1 MALSLRGRERLR
13 SEGLFP
19 DHRSLHPPMR
29 HFRTFLVT
37 AVLAPLTALPAQRPA
52 SWVPLALGAPLSPG
66 NIGQL
71 GKTCAYIEGNKISFF
86 SAFARNWKSTTA
98 IAANVANL
106 RVFNDLAFLV
116 DQGQIIAFSS
126 YRGEIEVLPVSG
138 AATVVNPIA
147 QRNDSILTVVDGTTL
162 WTFTC
167 FEGKWK
173 SRTLT
178 SPTPRIVTQRHVL
191 MVGDGTSFHGM
202 SAFDGNW
209 VTTTA
214 PVASTG
220 GSADGS
226 WGVLETPTTLY
237 GFSAQRATWTTA
249 PALPAGYQ
257 VTRREDTVIYW
268 DSSTALA
275 FTGLRGAFTATALV
289 AGSTVDAD
297 ALVGVARAG
306 GALQLYSAVLGTWT
320 PATTA
325 ANAAVTVKP
334 HQITWNDASGLVGS
348 FSPFLGSVA
357 LLPVAASVVGN
368 NDGVAAAVDALSS
381 RLYLFSTLT
390 GAWVT
395 APRDSVVAIPA
406 FLWCGALVKS
416 ATGYYAYA
424 GRTGRFVP
432 LAASAAAVA
441 WTDSNSSVMAVE
453 DGNTLSVF
461 EPRREVWLSVQKV
474 NAGPLV
480 VRIWRTTLLAVD
492 GSTVHGF
499 GTFEGTLESYTLP
512 AVPTEINANSE
523 SVRAGVGTT
532 LALFGGTPDLVTLYQ
547 FPEFRRA
554 FVAGSNLEIQVHGAP
569 GAPAWAAFGFL
580 APAPVSIPTLGE
592 LFLDANTLAIVPLGT
607 LPADGRVRQSFFV
620 PDVPALRRLE
630 ACFQGIVA
638 PTSGTP
644 YLTRLA
650 TVLVQ

>member
-1 MALSLRGRERLR
+1 
-13 SEGLFP
+13 
-19 DHRSLHPPMR
+19 MR
-29 HFRTFLVT
+29 KSAAIS
-37 AVLAPLTALPAQRPA
+37 AVLRNSVIILPPSFHLMNPNPTLLLAACLLPLGLLPAQRPA
-52 SWVPLALGAPLSPG
+52 SWVPLTLGAPLASG

-86 SAFARNWKSTTA
+86 SAFARQWKSTTA
-98 IAANVANL
+98 NAANVANL
-106 RVFNDLAFLV
+106 RVFNDLAFLI

-138 AATVVNPIA
+138 SATVVNPSA
-147 QRNDSILTVVDGTTL
+147 QRNDSILTVVDGSTL

-173 SRTLT
+173 SRTLI

-191 MVGDGTSFHGM
+191 MVGDGTAYHGM

-209 VTTTA
+209 VSLSA

-220 GSADGS
+220 GYADGS
-226 WGVLETPTTLY
+226 WGMLETPTTLY
-237 GFSAQRATWTTA
+237 GFSAQRAAWSTT
-249 PALPAGYQ
+249 PALAPGYQ
-257 VTRREDTVIYW
+257 VTRREDTIIYW
-268 DSSTALA
+268 DNTNALA
-275 FTGLRGAFTATALV
+275 YTGLRGVFAATTIAP
-289 AGSTVDAD
+289 GSSIDAD
-297 ALVGVARAG
+297 ALVGVARSG
-306 GALQLYSAVLGTWT
+306 GSLQLFSAVLGTWT
-320 PATTA
+320 NATTTA
-325 ANAAVTVKP
+325 TAAVTTKP
-334 HQITWNDASGLVGS
+334 HQITWNDATGLVGS

-368 NDGVAAAVDALSS
+368 NDGVAGAIDALSS

-395 APRDSVVAIPA
+395 APRDAVVAIPS
-406 FLWCGALVKS
+406 FIWCGALVKS
-416 ATGYYAYA
+416 TTGYYAYA
-424 GRTGRFVP
+424 GRTGRFIP
-432 LAASAAAVA
+432 LVASPSAVA
-441 WTDSNSSVMAVE
+441 WVDVNSSVMAVE

-474 NAGPLV
+474 NTGPLL

-492 GSTVHGF
+492 GTTVHGF

-512 AVPTEINANSE
+512 AAPIEINANSE
-523 SVRAGVGTT
+523 SLRAGVGTT
-532 LALFGGTPDLVTLYQ
+532 LACFGGTPDFVTLYQ
-547 FPEFRRA
+547 FPEFRRV
-554 FVAGSNLEIQVHGAP
+554 FTAGSNLEVQLHGAP
-569 GAPAWAAFGFL
+569 GASTWMVLGFM

-592 LFLDANTLAIVPLGT
+592 LFISANSFAIVPLGT
-607 LPADGRVRQSFFV
+607 LPADGRVSQRLFI
-620 PDVPALRRLE
+620 PDEPALRRLE

-638 PTSGTP
+638 PVSGTP